1 MVKHRA
7 LAGTRMVLSTLI
19 LWPFVIWMYYKLARK
34 EEQETLKKYPEQYRK
49 YMQQTPVFFPKLS
62 ELAAVNKRKP

>member
-1 MVKHRA
+1 
-7 LAGTRMVLSTLI
+7 
-19 LWPFVIWMYYKLARK
+19 MYYKLARK